1 MQKLSMLLAPCHL
14 KIQHSVLKDS
24 KWYTAINW
32 AKGLVI
38 IHHLALLEHIISE
51 TRSVSILRW
60 GGDMGIL
67 FSLSHQKEMALSLD
81 LR

>member
-1 MQKLSMLLAPCHL
+1 MLLAPCHL
-14 KIQHSVLKDS
+14 KIQHSVSKDS
-24 KWYTAINW
+24 NWYTATNW

-51 TRSVSILRW
+51 TRYVSIFRW

-67 FSLSHQKEMALSLD
+67 FCWSHQKETALSLD